1 MSIYEVFR
9 QEKGASHLQHEGS
22 LDAPT
27 SELAAQYAR
36 DIFSRRSEAVR
47 LWVVPRETIVEVSDL
62 DFLQPPLDRKHRM
75 GEGYRVT
82 IEKRRTLRALHANLK
97 GAEYDHQA

>member
-9 QEKGASHLQHEGS
+9 QEKGANHLQHEGN
-22 LDAPT
+22 LEAPST
-27 SELAAQYAR
+27 ELAVQYAR
-36 DIFSRRSEAVR
+36 EIFSRRSEAVR
-47 LWVVPRETIVEVSDL
+47 LWVVPREAVTEVSDL

-82 IEKRRTLRALHANLK
+82 VEKRRTLRALHAK
-97 GAEYDHQA
+97 GDNYEHRA

>member
-9 QEKGASHLQHEGS
+9 QEKGAGHLQHEGN
-22 LDAPT
+22 LDAPS
-27 SELAAQYAR
+27 SELAVQYAR
-36 DIFSRRSEAVR
+36 EIFSRRSEAVR
-47 LWVVPRETIVEVSDL
+47 LWVVPREAIIEISDL

-82 IEKRRTLRALHANLK
+82 VEKRRTLRALHAK
-97 GAEYDHQA
+97 GAGNDNDA